1 MMARIEVTEG
11 TPEWHAIRLD
21 HIGGSEISALMLP
34 PSELPG
40 FHISAWTLRQVKSRK
55 CPAEQS
61 VDEPGSLPRLGRL
74 LEPAIASELAAM
86 EGWGLIKGAYEACD
100 DVPGMGASIDYLIEP
115 GPKELEMGWT
125 GTGVLQVKYS
135 LGATHRLRWTDGEP
149 PLYVLYQLQ
158 HEMRC
163 KGASWGAV
171 GCLVDGALKVYRS
184 KAHDATQAN
193 IVGMVRE
200 FWRALETDTPI
211 FAPNGR
217 RVDIVDGSA
226 STSDT
231 IAAMW
236 PVPPLEDLLD
246 LTGDNEAADIA
257 FDVLTYRASR
267 MQAEKAEDKTGN
279 RQCQRDW
286 NARQQQDE
294 KRHQH

>member
-1 MMARIEVTEG
+1 
-11 TPEWHAIRLD
+11 
-21 HIGGSEISALMLP
+21 
-34 PSELPG
+34 
-40 FHISAWTLRQVKSRK
+40 
-55 CPAEQS
+55 
-61 VDEPGSLPRLGRL
+61 
-74 LEPAIASELAAM
+74 M

-200 FWRALETDTPI
+200 FWRALEPDTPI

-267 MQAEKAEDKTGN
+267 MQAEKAEDEAMN
-279 RQCQRDW
+279 RLKAKMEGHKNADVQGFKIRGTYVADNPGRDPKPG
-286 NARQQQDE
+286 E
-294 KRHQH
+294 KIGVRKGYLRYTVKEDMGQ